1 MTSIIGKK
9 QGGKTYYYA
18 VESAR
23 VDGKPRI
30 VSQQYLGSADEVMAK
45 VTGAGAG
52 GAPARSAHHRFG
64 EVAAVWAVLERL
76 GVADIIDDVVAGVDP
91 VTGVSVG
98 RFLVIAA
105 LNRVVAPCS
114 KAQISD
120 WWAGTAGPRFTR
132 IGAGKLDH
140 RRFWDAMNQVTAEHL
155 EQISARIAAKIVAEY
170 DLDTSSVALDMTNFA
185 TWVDSTNEAAPL
197 LARGRSKQKR
207 SDLRLLG
214 LGLVVTRDGGIP
226 LAWHAYP
233 GNRPD
238 VSVFTDT
245 LDALTNSYRAI
256 TASGQPVAAGTGNDA
271 LTVVFDAGQNSA
283 DNFTYLTGTGAK
295 YVGSTPPSDHQDLLA
310 ISAGNYRPV
319 EGFDGLTA
327 YESTKTIYGQ
337 PQRIVVTHSPTLHTA
352 QSRGFDQTLAK
363 ATGRLDELAETLARG
378 KTRSTREQLTARI
391 DRITHNTWVTEVLT
405 VTVTGNSP
413 KEFRLTH
420 HIPKTARTALEKR
433 VFGKRILITNQ
444 ADWTTAEVIAAY
456 RSQSHVED
464 SFRQLKD
471 PHVVSFSPMHHWTDD
486 HIRVHTFTCILA
498 LQAAHL
504 MTRQAE
510 QAGIKLSTRK
520 ILDELGSIQ
529 ETVLLYHDGT
539 KGRPRAQRLL
549 TDHSKTAEKL
559 ADLFTLDAH
568 APTR

>member
-52 GAPARSAHHRFG
+52 GVPVRSAHHRFG

-76 GVADIIDDVVAGVDP
+76 GVAGIIDDVVAGVDP
-91 VTGVSVG
+91 VKGVSVG

-114 KAQISD
+114 KAQISE

-155 EQISARIAAKIVAEY
+155 SEISARVAAKIVAEY
-170 DLDTSSVALDMTNFA
+170 KLDTSSVALDMTNFA
-185 TWVDSTNEAAPL
+185 TWVDSTNDAAPL

-214 LGLVVTRDGGIP
+214 LGLVVTRDGGVP
-226 LAWHAYP
+226 LAWHPYR

-238 VSVFTDT
+238 VSVFVET
-245 LDALTNSYRAI
+245 LDALTASYRAI
-256 TASGQPVAAGTGNDA
+256 TASAGPVAAGTGNDA

-283 DNFTYLTGTGAK
+283 ANFTYLTGTGAK

-310 ISAGNYRPV
+310 IPASSYQPV

-337 PQRIVVTHSPTLHTA
+337 PQRVVVTHSPTLHTA

-363 ATGRLDELAETLARG
+363 ATGRLDELAQTLARG
-378 KTRSTREQLTARI
+378 KTRSTREQVAARI

-405 VTVTGNSP
+405 VAVTGNSP

-420 HIPKTARTALEKR
+420 QIKKPARTALEKR

-520 ILDELGSIQ
+520 ILHELGSIQ
-529 ETVLLYHDGT
+529 ETVLLYHAGA

-549 TDHSKTAEKL
+549 TDHSKAAEKL
-559 ADLFTLDAH
+559 ATLFNLAAH